1 MKKAKELKGENEK
14 AEIERMRELALV
26 EEELRQKETTEGI
39 ELTTSILHLIN
50 EDEVILIIFDD

>member
-50 EDEVILIIFDD
+50 EDEVNLIIFD